1 MTRRRPVRPD
11 STGNYRGTPSAP
23 VKGLSVLDANDKM
36 RPGPSPVVPALSAML
51 RASDGILDLLPIATF
66 ICDAKGTILQ
76 YNRQAAQIWGGS
88 PRPGQTHEQ
97 FTAGARYFDIAGAPA
112 RSMLAEVLASGTPV
126 RDAERIVERADGT
139 RVILSVNI
147 DPLRNGRGELIG
159 AVNCFQDITERRL
172 IDEALTQSRLRA
184 LEQEQRLAATH
195 EHISIGIAEIAP
207 DGRFLHVNEAICAIT
222 GYDRELLLTQRLFA
236 HTHPADTDVD
246 RAGFRRQIAGELDFY
261 SVEKRFIRSDG
272 RVIWL
277 SVRSTPVRAADGQLL
292 YLVRVVQDITA
303 AKAAERRQKL
313 LVDELNHRV
322 KNTLATVQSLAS
334 QTARGASTPQAFR
347 ESFEGRL
354 IALSRAH
361 DQLTRHRWESAEL
374 RALLSAILA
383 PYVGPAAERVVL
395 RGDDVVLRPRAVL
408 TLAMAL
414 HELTTNAAKYGAL
427 SVPAGRVEIVW
438 QPLAAVPDGGPALRI
453 AWEEK
458 DGPPVAEP
466 QRHGFGSR
474 LIERGIAADLGGR
487 VALTFAPAGLRCTIE
502 FPLQASAVDAGD
514 GDRAEPAGDD
524 WSV

>member
-1 MTRRRPVRPD
+1 
-11 STGNYRGTPSAP
+11 
-23 VKGLSVLDANDKM
+23 M
-36 RPGPSPVVPALSAML
+36 RSGPSPVIPALSAML

-66 ICDAKGTILQ
+66 ICDANGTILQ
-76 YNRQAAQIWGGS
+76 YNRRATQIWGRI
-88 PRPGQTHEQ
+88 PQPGQTHEA
-97 FTAGARYFDIAGAPA
+97 FTAEARYFAMDGTP
-112 RSMLAEVLASGTPV
+112 SPSLLAEVLASGTPV
-126 RDAERIVERADGT
+126 RDAERIVARMDGERII
-139 RVILSVNI
+139 VSMNI
-147 DPLRNGRGELIG
+147 DVLRNAKGEMIG
-159 AVNCFQDITERRL
+159 VVSCFLDITERKRM
-172 IDEALTQSRLRA
+172 DEALAQSRLHV

-195 EHISIGIAEIAP
+195 EHISIGITEIAP

-222 GYDRELLLTQRLFA
+222 GYDREFLLTQRLFA
-236 HTHPADTDVD
+236 HTHPADTDAD
-246 RAGFRRQIAGELDFY
+246 RAAFRRQVAGELDFY
-261 SVEKRFIRSDG
+261 SVEKRYIRSDG

-303 AKAAERRQKL
+303 AKAAERRQQL

-334 QTARGASTPQAFR
+334 QTARGAPTPEAFR

-354 IALSRAH
+354 IALSKAH

-383 PYVGPAAERVVL
+383 PYAGTAAERVVL

-427 SVPAGRVEIVW
+427 SVPAGRVEIAW
-438 QPLAAVPDGGPALRI
+438 EPGAAGPDGRPMLRI

-474 LIERGIAADLGGR
+474 LIERGVAADLGGR
-487 VALTFAPAGLRCTIE
+487 VVLSFAPAGLCCTIE
-502 FPLQASAVDAGD
+502 FPLRAPPADAGAA
-514 GDRAEPAGDD
+514 DRAELAAGGD
-524 WSV
+524 WSI